1 MAVSRNKSKR
11 WVREIVKKYFEGQ
24 GFVVVFRSGFLDL
37 GFQEVLEL
45 MTEPLV
51 GFKKIKG

>member
-1 MAVSRNKSKR
+1 MAVSRNKAKR
-11 WVREIVKKYFEGQ
+11 WVREIVKKHFEGR
-24 GFVVVFRSGFLDL
+24 GFIVVVRSGFLDL

-51 GFKKIKG
+51 SFKKIKG